1 MISCFFVQVHMW
13 LMKQT
18 TLFTSTWIR
27 KQFCYLNPVE
37 HGCHVGKDGYEKNDE
52 PEIVM
57 P

>member
-1 MISCFFVQVHMW
+1 
-13 LMKQT
+13 MKQT

-37 HGCHVGKDGYEKNDE
+37 HGCHVGKDGDEKNDE